1 MEAYKED
8 LITINDPFP
17 VEVFIQNNE
26 KAPIIVEPHWHD
38 CIEVLYIL
46 EGQARQQVNEQTFYV
61 EAGDVLV
68 ISKGDI
74 HGTWCER
81 NDVCKIL
88 VLKFLPDVIKS
99 SSIYDSKY
107 IHAFLQNKKSG
118 MHYLK
123 KDAFK
128 KSNIRE
134 CFMGVLRE
142 YENKELAHEIFIKGY
157 IHQIIA
163 ILIRNGTLTIYPQLP
178 QEDELQLINPLIV
191 YIERHYDEC
200 ITLQQAA
207 NMVNMSYYH
216 FSRYFKKVTGRNF
229 KEYVDFVRVSEAERR
244 LISSNKLISEIAY
257 EVGYNNLSSF
267 NRVYKRIRGYPPSKL
282 NRAKT
287 DNI

>member
-61 EAGDVLV
+61 ETGDVLV

-99 SSIYDSKY
+99 ASIYDSKY

-134 CFMGVLRE
+134 CFMGVLQE

-191 YIERHYDEC
+191 YIERHYDER

-287 DNI
+287 DHM